1 MGTGGTGIEGVEGNS
16 GMLPVDDP
24 YEEVVRGLLEPLGSP
39 PSSQ

>member
-1 MGTGGTGIEGVEGNS
+1 MGTGGTGIEGVEGKS

-24 YEEVVRGLLEPLGSP
+24 YEEVVRGLLEPADSP